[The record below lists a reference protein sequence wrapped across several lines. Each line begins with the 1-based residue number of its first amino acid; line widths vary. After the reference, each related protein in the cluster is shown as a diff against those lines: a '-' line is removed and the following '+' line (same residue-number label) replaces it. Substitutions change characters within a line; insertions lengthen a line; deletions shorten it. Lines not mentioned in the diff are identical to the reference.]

1 MNTCVPPS
9 FEWIIQHTYLSKNL
23 FKSKEQKPVVFVPQN
38 MPYELQIFLN
48 KDPTVW
54 LDGARPA
61 NTCILLYFGRRMTA
75 HHTVYPPVKKP

>member
-1 MNTCVPPS
+1 VSHPLLSGSSSILTS
-9 FEWIIQHTYLSKNL
+9 QKTYLKAKNKKL
-23 FKSKEQKPVVFVPQN
+23 VVFVPRN
-38 MPYELQIFLN
+38 MAYKLQITLN
-48 KDPTVW
+48 RDPTVW